1 MHDLDMLYIWS
12 LYKLLLNTITTRKK
26 KRAHKTITKA
36 RTVKIN
42 RGVKKNYGLQRAA
55 SSP

>member
-26 KRAHKTITKA
+26 KRAHKTITS
-36 RTVKIN
+36 TVKIK
-42 RGVKKNYGLQRAA
+42 RRVKKNYGLQRAA